1 MFIIY
6 RSIYLLRFRF
16 NTTIQFDIE
25 TKKLYQSLLRPY
37 GNQSSFLRH
46 LVILEKYFRE
56 GNLVLKEDAS
66 SKAQRYINT
75 VNNRIQACN
84 GTVYN
89 PVRNSTAVS
98 SESTPQTSLV
108 NITSKVESINVNV
121 TPVSSSP
128 VTQLTITPEVSV
140 LAGFAPNRNNNTPP
154 LQQPRRFPPIKPAPP
169 IKFVK
174 TKNTKPPLPGLNPI
188 EKPVEIISSPEISLY
203 NIPAE
208 ANGTSFRGMRGSP
221 ALEITPDVSISKTFV
236 PKQKSISSSIPI
248 SQTHISPN
256 TSQSNVV
263 FLLPPSSTPIV
274 SFGQQVPF
282 DNRRQSFSNSK
293 VSNPNPGVSI
303 SNTSPA
309 TPQFFISNV
318 RSLAPGPMQTSNVPI
333 KPKKAT
339 PPAAAGKK
347 EGVVIARIPYN
358 KGFERSVTLPSTG
371 PVPNYMLFPR
381 GPRSTSPNITT
392 SIIPPVSLMS
402 GSQSRSLSG
411 SQVANRNDK
420 NVIRALLN
428 ARPNLS
434 TSFQGNKSEP

>member
-1 MFIIY
+1 M
-6 RSIYLLRFRF
+6 
-16 NTTIQFDIE
+16 
-25 TKKLYQSLLRPY
+25 YQSLLRPY

-56 GNLVLKEDAS
+56 GNLVLKEGAS

-84 GTVYN
+84 GVVYN
-89 PVRNSTAVS
+89 PVKNSTVVS
-98 SESTPQTSLV
+98 DESTPQTSIV
-108 NITSKVESINVNV
+108 NATSKVDTGNLSNVN
-121 TPVSSSP
+121 SST
-128 VTQLTITPEVSV
+128 VTQVTLTPEVSV
-140 LAGFAPNRNNNTPP
+140 LAGYNPNNNKAPHP
-154 LQQPRRFPPIKPAPP
+154 QQPRRYTPIKPAPAL
-169 IKFVK
+169 KLMK
-174 TKNTKPPLPGLNPI
+174 NKNTKPPLPGLNPI

-208 ANGTSFRGMRGSP
+208 ANGPNFRGMRASP
-221 ALEITPDVSISKTFV
+221 ALEITPDVSISKTFI

-248 SQTHISPN
+248 SQSHLTPN
-256 TSQSNVV
+256 MSQSNVV

-274 SFGQQVPF
+274 SFGQQAPF
-282 DNRRQSFSNSK
+282 DSRRQSFANTKVTNS
-293 VSNPNPGVSI
+293 NPGVSKPG
-303 SNTSPA
+303 TPP
-309 TPQFFISNV
+309 TPPQFYISNV
-318 RSLAPGPMQTSNVPI
+318 RSLAPGVMQNTNVPI
-333 KPKKAT
+333 KPRRTSMDLKYPVSN
-339 PPAAAGKK
+339 PPSTSGKK
-347 EGVVIARIPYN
+347 VVARIPWN
-358 KGFERSVTLPSTG
+358 IKNPNPSIASITLPG
-371 PVPNYMLFPR
+371 PIPNYMLFPR

-420 NVIRALLN
+420 NLIRTLLN